1 MTEIDKRR
9 RKIGERESILP
20 PHARYIMTDNDPDNW
35 LKFVLFEDRQCV
47 ISKFVICILL
57 LILIFDN
64 YERSES
70 FA

>member
-1 MTEIDKRR
+1 MTKIDNQKR
-9 RKIGERESILP
+9 KKGERESILP
-20 PHARYIMTDNDPDNW
+20 PHARYIICDNDPDKW
-35 LKFVLFEDRQCV
+35 MRFVLHEDQKCV
-47 ISKFVICILL
+47 ISKFLICILL